1 MSPEQ
6 ISGDVEAVKACSDI
20 YSVGVILYQLL
31 TGVLPFSGPRN
42 QVFIGHLCVPAPA
55 FSEKNPDVHVPPV
68 VEALVLRCLE
78 KDPKKRPASARALA
92 EEFHR
97 IVAPLVGAASPDTDH
112 WVRRDRAW
120 MALVGVV
127 GLGIGVLLLPR
138 IRPASPTEFSV
149 TADPSSMELIA
160 GGEAQPVRLQFVG
173 CKPGTN
179 VEVSFPDP
187 LADVAMKQVGTFFGD
202 LYEFQV
208 AADLNARPTPEPIAL
223 QLRIRAGADVR
234 ESSIRLRIV
243 RPTIA
248 PLPAGFHE
256 AEGSQLRRLAINKI
270 YPDRIVRRLS
280 DRVDVVFLLIP
291 VEPGHAGPAQSFY
304 IMENKVWN
312 ELFDAYLKDKPEA
325 ARKLKDFDR
334 RRAAWERE
342 GGSWPLFNIS
352 SREAQEFA
360 HWLVPSGRSS

>member
-1 MSPEQ
+1 MQRHLLGRGDPVPASDRSSP
-6 ISGDVEAVKACSDI
+6 
-20 YSVGVILYQLL
+20 L
-31 TGVLPFSGPRN
+31 SGPRN
-42 QVFIGHLCVPAPA
+42 QVFIGHLCVPPPA

-97 IVAPLVGAASPDTDH
+97 IVAPSSEPPHPIPTH
-112 WVRRDRAW
+112 WVRRYRAW

-127 GLGIGVLLLPR
+127 GLGICVLLLPR

-208 AADLNARPTPEPIAL
+208 AADLNARTDS
-223 QLRIRAGADVR
+223 RTD
-234 ESSIRLRIV
+234 
-243 RPTIA
+243 
-248 PLPAGFHE
+248 
-256 AEGSQLRRLAINKI
+256 
-270 YPDRIVRRLS
+270 
-280 DRVDVVFLLIP
+280 
-291 VEPGHAGPAQSFY
+291 
-304 IMENKVWN
+304 
-312 ELFDAYLKDKPEA
+312 
-325 ARKLKDFDR
+325 
-334 RRAAWERE
+334 RAATADP
-342 GGSWPLFNIS
+342 SWRRCQGVVHS
-352 SREAQEFA
+352 AEDRASDDRSVASR
-360 HWLVPSGRSS
+360 LP